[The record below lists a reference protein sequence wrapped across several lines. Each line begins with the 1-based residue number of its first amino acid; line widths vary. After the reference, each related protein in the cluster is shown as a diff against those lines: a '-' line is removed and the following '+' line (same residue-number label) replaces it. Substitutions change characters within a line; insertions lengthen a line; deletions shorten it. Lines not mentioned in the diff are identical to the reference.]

1 MERQRENKIPLL
13 FYGWVIVAISFVTLA
28 LTYGARYCFSVFYVA
43 ILNEFSWP
51 RGSTSA
57 ILSVNLL
64 VYAFFA
70 PIAGIL
76 MDRFGPRKVF
86 PLGGLLIGLGL
97 IACSSADTVWEFFI
111 YFGLVVGAGISLLGT
126 TPHNPILANWFIKRR
141 GLAVGLAFSGVGFSF
156 PLGILVQWFI
166 SNFGWR
172 VSYILTG
179 LMVIII
185 VVPINAIFQR
195 FRPEEKGVLSDGERN
210 LGDLD
215 NRDENKEIIMDE
227 LIVDR
232 EWVKVEWTLK
242 KAIRTYRFW
251 ALFFFD
257 FLGGLSLMTIVTHQ
271 VRFAVDTG
279 FSEIVAASAFGIF
292 GIANVAGHAS
302 SFISDRLG
310 REEACYIG
318 IGSSIISIIMLLM
331 VKTPSGLHYLYIY
344 SILFGFGMG
353 LIAATSYTILADI
366 FYGKHLGSITGF
378 IITSLGIGL
387 SIGPWLAGYIFDIT
401 GTYRFAFFIA
411 MIALFISGIWI
422 WIASPRKV
430 RLVAGKIRR

>member
-1 MERQRENKIPLL
+1 MSREKEYQRPLL
-13 FYGWVIVAISFVTLA
+13 FYGWIVVAISFVTLA
-28 LTYGARYCFSVFYVA
+28 LIYGARYCFSVFYVA
-43 ILNEFSWP
+43 ILNEFNWP
-51 RGSTSA
+51 RGSTSS
-57 ILSVNLL
+57 ILSINLL

-70 PIAGIL
+70 PFAGIL
-76 MDRFGPRKVF
+76 MDRYGPRKVF
-86 PLGGLLIGLGL
+86 PFGGALVGLGL
-97 IACSSADTVWEFFI
+97 IACSSANTLWEFFI
-111 YFGLVVGAGISLLGT
+111 YFGLIVGVGISLLGT

-166 SNFGWR
+166 TNFGWR

-195 FRPEEKGVLSDGERN
+195 FRPEEKGLLADAEKN
-210 LGDLD
+210 LREEDKG
-215 NRDENKEIIMDE
+215 KEKKEIMDE
-227 LIVDR
+227 LIVDK
-232 EWVKVEWTLK
+232 EWVKTEWTLR

-271 VRFAVDTG
+271 VRFAVDVG
-279 FSEIVAASAFGIF
+279 FSEMVAASAFGLF
-292 GIANVAGHAS
+292 GIANVVGHAS
-302 SFISDRLG
+302 GFISDRLG
-310 REEACYIG
+310 REETCYIG
-318 IGSSIISIIMLLM
+318 VGSAIIATIMLLK
-331 VKTPSGLHYLYIY
+331 VDTISELYYLYLY

-353 LIAATSYTILADI
+353 LIAATSYTIFADI

-378 IITSLGIGL
+378 IITSLGMGL
-387 SIGPWLAGYIFDIT
+387 SIGPWLAGYIYDIT

-411 MIALFISGIWI
+411 MISLFISGIWI
-422 WIASPRKV
+422 WIAAPRK
-430 RLVAGKIRR
+430 IRTVPGRMRK